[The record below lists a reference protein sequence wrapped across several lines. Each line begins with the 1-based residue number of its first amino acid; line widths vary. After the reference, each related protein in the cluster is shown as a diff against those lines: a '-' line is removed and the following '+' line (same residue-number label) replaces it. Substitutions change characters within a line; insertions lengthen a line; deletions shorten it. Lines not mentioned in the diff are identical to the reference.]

1 MIVSILKRSGK
12 FCLPSH
18 LPVARCEPQSDDAAG
33 ASSDYEVEKALNAD
47 LVTELY
53 LELPQDL
60 QFDYASYTAPAA
72 GQKES
77 QLGNVAWKS
86 SYPSSASTRTP
97 QLGGFKY
104 TFHVDLNRF
113 DALSI
118 GQDAIST

>member
-1 MIVSILKRSGK
+1 MVWN
-12 FCLPSH
+12 FCLPSR

-33 ASSDYEVEKALNAD
+33 ASSDYKVEKALNAD

-72 GQKES
+72 GQKKLYS
-77 QLGNVAWKS
+77 WKP